1 MYYTILFTGMKN
13 WDDLKGYTHFNE
25 KCNSINIIGH
35 GKYKPA
41 TDA

>member
-1 MYYTILFTGMKN
+1 MYYTILFTGMKH
-13 WDDLKGYTHFNE
+13 WDDYTHFNE